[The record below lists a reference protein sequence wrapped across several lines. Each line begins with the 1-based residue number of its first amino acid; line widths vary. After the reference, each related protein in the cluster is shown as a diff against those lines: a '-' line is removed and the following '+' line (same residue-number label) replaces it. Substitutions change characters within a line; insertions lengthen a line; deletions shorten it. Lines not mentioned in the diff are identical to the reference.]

1 MPKLSNPH
9 TKTITVSGGT
19 GAFTFSNL
27 KNMSL
32 VALFVK
38 PENNSTK
45 YDITIVD
52 VNSFTVFEE
61 SDLYKK
67 YAKTNLHDLPNI
79 IVGNFTL
86 TIDADNNEDFDIE
99 LYISEDL

>member
-9 TKTITVSGGT
+9 TKTITVSSGT
-19 GAFTFSNL
+19 GSYTFSNL

-45 YDITIVD
+45 YDITITD
-52 VNSFTVFEE
+52 INSFDVFKEE
-61 SDLYKK
+61 DLYK
-67 YAKTNLHDLPNI
+67 ARSITNLHDLPNI
-79 IVGNFTL
+79 IVGNFTVK
-86 TIDADNNEDFDIE
+86 IDANNDEDFDIE

>member
-1 MPKLSNPH
+1 MPKLSNPY
-9 TKTITVSGGT
+9 KQTITVSSGT

-38 PENNSTK
+38 PANDTTK

-52 VNSFTVFEE
+52 VNSFTVFKE
-61 SDLYKK
+61 SDLYKRYSK
-67 YAKTNLHDLPNI
+67 NNLHDLPNI

-86 TIDADNNEDFDIE
+86 TIDADNDEDFGIE